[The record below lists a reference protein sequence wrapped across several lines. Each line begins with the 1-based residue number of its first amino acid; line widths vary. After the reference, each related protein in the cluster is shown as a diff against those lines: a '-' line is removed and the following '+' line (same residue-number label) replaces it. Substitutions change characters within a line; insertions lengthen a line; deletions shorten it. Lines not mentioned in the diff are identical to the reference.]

1 MERYH
6 DNLDF
11 GICREV
17 LMTLQLSPKP
27 DILYLQVHGGK
38 SGNSCALYSC
48 SLNIRCDHL
57 DTKIYLDNQNQM
69 KKVKGKIPSKYK
81 IEYVND

>member
-27 DILYLQVHGGK
+27 NTLYLQAHGGK
-38 SGNSCALYSC
+38 LGNSCALYSC
-48 SLNIRCDHL
+48 SLNIRCGHL
-57 DTKIYLDNQNQM
+57 DTKIYLENQNQI
-69 KKVKGKIPSKYK
+69 KKKKIDFKIPNKYDK
-81 IEYVND
+81 IE